1 MALKAKLDLRLKI
14 WNKVTTFYWYIDKCT
29 CSCVIV
35 FLFLR
40 LSMRNKLFE
49 NRAMTWRIYL
59 AGRVKRR
66 VIVLMTVS
74 PKGARH
80 ATSGRCQKRLKKRE
94 DKTSREEEKD
104 V

>member
-1 MALKAKLDLRLKI
+1 
-14 WNKVTTFYWYIDKCT
+14 
-29 CSCVIV
+29 
-35 FLFLR
+35 
-40 LSMRNKLFE
+40 MRNKLFE

-74 PKGARH
+74 PKGAKH
-80 ATSGRCQKRLKKRE
+80 ATSGRCQKIEKKDGTKDQKNLNFNEVTFREE
-94 DKTSREEEKD
+94 DKD

>member
-1 MALKAKLDLRLKI
+1 M
-14 WNKVTTFYWYIDKCT
+14 V
-29 CSCVIV
+29 S
-35 FLFLR
+35 LFLR
-40 LSMRNKLFE
+40 LNMRNKLFE

-74 PKGARH
+74 PKGAKH
-80 ATSGRCQKRLKKRE
+80 ATSGRCQKIEEKKRWNKRPKNPNFNETTFREE
-94 DKTSREEEKD
+94 DKD

>member
-1 MALKAKLDLRLKI
+1 
-14 WNKVTTFYWYIDKCT
+14 
-29 CSCVIV
+29 
-35 FLFLR
+35 
-40 LSMRNKLFE
+40 MRNKLFE

-74 PKGARH
+74 PKGAKH
-80 ATSGRCQKRLKKRE
+80 ATSGRCQKIEKKME
-94 DKTSREEEKD
+94 QKTKKIKKKYEITFREEDIEDID

>member
-1 MALKAKLDLRLKI
+1 
-14 WNKVTTFYWYIDKCT
+14 
-29 CSCVIV
+29 
-35 FLFLR
+35 
-40 LSMRNKLFE
+40 MRNKLFE

-74 PKGARH
+74 PKGAKH
-80 ATSGRCQKRLKKRE
+80 ATSGRCQKIEKKMEQKTKKIKKKYEITFREE
-94 DKTSREEEKD
+94 DKN